1 MTSTEKGRM
10 NMSTELQD
18 QVYAIRDQA
27 VTLAVTN
34 RDNTPLLLA
43 HARDLREQVRAL
55 ISDLTNGGN

>member
-1 MTSTEKGRM
+1 
-10 NMSTELQD
+10 MSTELQD